1 MGFHTKMM
9 THLFFFVNFFE
20 VLIPSIVSQFCFF
33 EKKYLYIYNSIF
45 NLYILVFNGII

>member
-33 EKKYLYIYNSIF
+33 EKNIYIFIIAFLIYIF
-45 NLYILVFNGII
+45 